1 MTVRTGHRLLSAEPG
16 QHPTLL
22 FCPVS
27 HTTPLEIVW
36 VASFS
41 TCERHRCGQ
50 GLEAR
55 PWWPEQGWPWVAALL
70 SAAPRI
76 RQEFEAL
83 RAAAEATAQPGT
95 EGGKWSGLYMI
106 NQVRIALAP
115 N

>member
-1 MTVRTGHRLLSAEPG
+1 MEV
-16 QHPTLL
+16 
-22 FCPVS
+22 
-27 HTTPLEIVW
+27 IW
-36 VASFS
+36 VAFFS
-41 TCERHRCGQ
+41 RCQRYRCWQ

-76 RQEFEAL
+76 RKEFAAL

-95 EGGKWSGLYMI
+95 KGGKWSGLYLI

-115 N
+115 NYSHVMRSALTMRSA